1 MTTIAIIAGTYQ
13 PDRCGTAH
21 YTAYLRQALAK
32 QGVNSIVLTTQAAA
46 TAIDDPNVKGVVT
59 DWGLSQIL
67 SLVRAVKST
76 AADLLHIQHAAGT
89 YRFQRPI
96 FLLPL
101 LLRVFG
107 YRKPI
112 VTTVHEYGWWEWQ
125 PKGIPPQFLE
135 WLKMWGQ
142 QRGWWDREDGFLLT
156 RSDAIITTNAEAES
170 VILKRMPNSTDRL
183 HRIAIA
189 ANITVVP
196 IDRQQAR
203 QQLRQQFAWLSD
215 SFVVVFFGFLH
226 PVKGIEYLLSA
237 FRQVVTQQPQARL
250 LLLGGVES
258 LALQA
263 EAAKS
268 YWDRLQLLVKELHL
282 SDRVSMTGYVSG
294 ETASHYLSG
303 ADLGVLPFNHGV
315 TLKSGSLLALMAHGL
330 PVIATRSTPPDPDL
344 LAENLL
350 ELIPTRND
358 TALTEALLKLIPD
371 RAKCDRLSAT
381 ASTLSDRFTWSAIA
395 KAHNNI
401 YQQLLTTK
409 KQNSK

>member
-13 PDRCGTAH
+13 SDRCGTAH
-21 YTAYLRQALAK
+21 YTAYLRQALAE

-46 TAIDDPNVKGVVT
+46 TALDEPSVKGVVT

-125 PKGIPPQFLE
+125 PRGIPPQFLE

-142 QRGWWDREDGFLLT
+142 KRGWWDREDGFLLT
-156 RSDAIITTNAEAES
+156 GSDAIITTNAEAES
-170 VILKRMPNSTDRL
+170 VILKQMPNYTDRL

-203 QQLRQQFAWLSD
+203 QQLRQQFSWLPD

-258 LALQA
+258 LALQG

-268 YWDRLQLLVKELHL
+268 YWDRLQLLVRELHL
-282 SDRVSMTGYVSG
+282 NDRVSMTGYVSG

-350 ELIPTRND
+350 ELIPTRNVA
-358 TALTEALLKLIPD
+358 ALTEALLKFIPD
-371 RAKCDRLSAT
+371 RSRCDRLSAT
-381 ASTLSDRFTWSAIA
+381 ATKLSDRFTWSAIA
-395 KAHNNI
+395 KAHDDI
-401 YQQLLTTK
+401 YQQLLATK
-409 KQNSK
+409 KQN

>member
-1 MTTIAIIAGTYQ
+1 
-13 PDRCGTAH
+13 
-21 YTAYLRQALAK
+21 
-32 QGVNSIVLTTQAAA
+32 
-46 TAIDDPNVKGVVT
+46 
-59 DWGLSQIL
+59 
-67 SLVRAVKST
+67 
-76 AADLLHIQHAAGT
+76 
-89 YRFQRPI
+89 
-96 FLLPL
+96 
-101 LLRVFG
+101 
-107 YRKPI
+107 
-112 VTTVHEYGWWEWQ
+112 
-125 PKGIPPQFLE
+125 
-135 WLKMWGQ
+135 
-142 QRGWWDREDGFLLT
+142 
-156 RSDAIITTNAEAES
+156 
-170 VILKRMPNSTDRL
+170 
-183 HRIAIA
+183 
-189 ANITVVP
+189 ITVVP

-268 YWDRLQLLVKELHL
+268 YWDRLQLLVKELYL

>member
-1 MTTIAIIAGTYQ
+1 MTTVTIIAGTYQ

-21 YTAYLRQALAK
+21 YTAYLRQALAE

-46 TAIDDPNVKGVVT
+46 TAINDPSVKGVVT
-59 DWGLSQIL
+59 DWGLSQL
-67 SLVRAVKST
+67 LHLVRAIKST
-76 AADLLHIQHAAGT
+76 TADLLHIQHAAGT

-112 VTTVHEYGWWEWQ
+112 VTTAHEYGWWEWQ
-125 PKGIPPQFLE
+125 PKAIPPQFLE

-142 QRGWWDREDGFLLT
+142 QRGWWDREDGFLLAG
-156 RSDAIITTNAEAES
+156 SDAIITTNTEAERI
-170 VILKRMPNSTDRL
+170 ILERLPNYADRIY
-183 HRIAIA
+183 RIAIA

-203 QQLRQQFAWLSD
+203 QQLRQQCGWSPD
-215 SFVVVFFGFLH
+215 DFVVVFFGFLH

-237 FRQVVTQQPQARL
+237 FRQVVAQHPQARL

-258 LALQA
+258 LALQG
-263 EAAKS
+263 EEAKS
-268 YWDRLQLLVKELHL
+268 YWDRLQVLVNKLHL
-282 SDRVSMTGYVSG
+282 SDRVSVTGYVSG

-315 TLKSGSLLALMAHGL
+315 TLKSGSLLALMAHSL
-330 PVIATRSTPPDPDL
+330 PVIATRSTPEEPDL
-344 LAENLL
+344 FAENLL
-350 ELIPTRND
+350 ELVPPRD
-358 TALTEALLKLIPD
+358 VAALTEALFQLIQD
-371 RAKCDRLSAT
+371 RSRRDRLST
-381 ASTLSDRFTWSAIA
+381 AAGKFSDRFTWSAIA
-395 KAHNNI
+395 KKHDDI
-401 YQQLLTTK
+401 YQQLLAP
-409 KQNSK
+409 KQPN

>member
-21 YTAYLRQALAK
+21 YTAYLRQALLE

-46 TAIDDPNVKGVVT
+46 KQMNDCSVRGVVT
-59 DWGLSQIL
+59 DWGLSQL
-67 SLVRAVKST
+67 LPLVRAVKFT
-76 AADLLHIQHAAGT
+76 TADLLHIQHAAGT

-112 VTTVHEYGWWEWQ
+112 VTTVHEYGWWEWE
-125 PKGIPPQFLE
+125 PSGISPQFLE

-156 RSDAIITTNAEAES
+156 RSNAIITTNSEAES
-170 VILKRMPNSTDRL
+170 VILKRLPHYIDRL

-189 ANITVVP
+189 ANITTSP
-196 IDRQQAR
+196 IDRHQAR
-203 QQLRQQFAWLSD
+203 QQLRQRWSWSPD
-215 SFVVVFFGFLH
+215 SLVVVFFGFLH

-237 FRQVVTQQPQARL
+237 FRQVVTQHPQARL

-258 LALQA
+258 LALHK
-263 EAAKS
+263 EEAKS
-268 YWDRLQLLVKELHL
+268 YWDQLQALIKELHL
-282 SDRVSMTGYVSG
+282 SDRISMTGYVSS

-330 PVIATRSTPPDPDL
+330 PVIATRSTPDDPDL
-344 LAENLL
+344 LAEDLL
-350 ELIPTRND
+350 ELVPTRSVAALTQTLLNLIQDRSKRDRLGD
-358 TALTEALLKLIPD
+358 TACKF
-371 RAKCDRLSAT
+371 
-381 ASTLSDRFTWSAIA
+381 SDRFTWSAIA
-395 KAHNNI
+395 KQHDHI
-401 YQQLLTTK
+401 YQQLLADRD
-409 KQNSK
+409 NFRF